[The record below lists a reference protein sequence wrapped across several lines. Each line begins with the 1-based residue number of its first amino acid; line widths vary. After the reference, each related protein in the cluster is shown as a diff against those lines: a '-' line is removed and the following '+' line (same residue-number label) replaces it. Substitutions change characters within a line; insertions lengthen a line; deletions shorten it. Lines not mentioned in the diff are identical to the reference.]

1 MAEQLESRVLGIEQG
16 QEELSNQVKKILDL
30 LLNKGKTV
38 QDQDHEEENDP
49 IHPPGFTPIQGQSS
63 GPPPFT
69 LEKPPHGTPPFI
81 PAVTGIGM
89 PSSAVAGVGTSK
101 TATEYRCD
109 ELEERLRAIEGTRTT
124 STARPSDYCLVPNV
138 VIPPK
143 FKMPD
148 FEKFDGTTCPQTH
161 LRMYC
166 QSMAAYT
173 DNEKLMMHCFQSSLT
188 GTAARWYVQQ
198 NKAQIRTWGDLADAF
213 EAQYRHILEMAPD
226 RMFLSEMEKKPT
238 ETFREYA
245 HRWRDAATQVD
256 PPVND
261 REAISMFVGTLKD
274 PYRSHLVGSTP
285 HNFMDIVSAGA
296 RVEADVKA
304 GRIKTGTT
312 DNGPS
317 KKWVKGK
324 KEEETQMIQGPMRSL
339 RQRSRSQQPRGN
351 FYMEPVVNQTLH
363 MGPRPQFVAPAL
375 VPTQPNI
382 PTRPSQQTHTR
393 NTPKSFRRLEPIPM
407 SYADLFPQLLEQRM
421 ISTIPGIPL
430 TNPPPHWYNPEV
442 RCAYHANSPGHPID
456 QCWAFKH
463 KVQDL
468 KDAGWLSFDAKPVG
482 IQENP
487 LPDHGK
493 DNVGMIEEQ
502 DGEKFERRWEQ
513 MTLDWVYSELT
524 TAGLAGLKAIC
535 PKGAPCT
542 CQNTMKRSVQ
552 QCETFRIFLSSLIDS
567 KRVEVSRVQKTNEV
581 SVIGESD
588 HPQFTNR
595 PFIPI
600 MGKTPRVPEAP
611 VRVVIS
617 APRPFAYHSDQAVPW
632 RYNCE
637 VRTEGET
644 SSAAEARGIT
654 RSGRVYTP
662 KVLEKVQPSQEQNRN
677 LKKPVQSQEAEEFLK
692 IIKHS
697 EYNIIDQLKK
707 MPAHISVLSLLL
719 SSEAHR
725 EALLKALNQAYIP
738 QDISIDNFN
747 HVIGGLTATNY
758 ITFAD
763 EEIPV
768 EGQGHNQALHVSA
781 KCRDHMIARVL
792 IDNGSS
798 LNVMPMTTLQKLPVD
813 PSYIRQNNLTVRA
826 FDGTRRESVGS
837 IEIPVQIGPVTF
849 DITFQV
855 MAITPSYSC
864 LLGRPWIHNT
874 GAVPSS
880 LHQRVK
886 FVVDGKLVCV
896 YGETDVMI
904 TKPTS
909 TPYVEVTEEAL
920 EDSFRAFEIINVTT
934 IVEGSRI
941 PHPQIPAAVHMMAS
955 EMIRQG
961 YHPEKG
967 LGKYLQGIR
976 KPLMLKEVKD
986 RYGLGYIPTV
996 ADRRKK
1002 AEEKKMRRVERITG
1016 ETSSK
1021 EGLYVPSISQTFVK
1035 SSQSN
1040 LEAELRQL
1048 SISVLDA
1055 EVPSNTST
1063 EWIHHLQPGVQLQNW
1078 SSFDLPDIIM

>member
-1 MAEQLESRVLGIEQG
+1 
-16 QEELSNQVKKILDL
+16 
-30 LLNKGKTV
+30 
-38 QDQDHEEENDP
+38 
-49 IHPPGFTPIQGQSS
+49 
-63 GPPPFT
+63 
-69 LEKPPHGTPPFI
+69 
-81 PAVTGIGM
+81 
-89 PSSAVAGVGTSK
+89 
-101 TATEYRCD
+101 
-109 ELEERLRAIEGTRTT
+109 
-124 STARPSDYCLVPNV
+124 
-138 VIPPK
+138 
-143 FKMPD
+143 
-148 FEKFDGTTCPQTH
+148 
-161 LRMYC
+161 
-166 QSMAAYT
+166 
-173 DNEKLMMHCFQSSLT
+173 
-188 GTAARWYVQQ
+188 
-198 NKAQIRTWGDLADAF
+198 
-213 EAQYRHILEMAPD
+213 MAPD

-238 ETFREYA
+238 KTFREYA
-245 HRWRDAATQVD
+245 HCWRDAATQVD

-261 REAISMFVGTLKD
+261 REAISMFVGMLKD

-296 RVEADVKA
+296 KVEADIKV
-304 GRIKTGTT
+304 GWIKTCTT

-339 RQRSRSQQPRGN
+339 RQRSQSQQPRGN
-351 FYMEPVVNQTLH
+351 FYIEPVVNQTLH
-363 MGPRPQFVAPAL
+363 MGPRPQFVAPTL
-375 VPTQPNI
+375 VPAQPNI
-382 PTRPSQQTHTR
+382 PTRLSQTHEEYTQEFLEIG
-393 NTPKSFRRLEPIPM
+393 TDSHVIRRLIPP
-407 SYADLFPQLLEQRM
+407 AFRTKDD
-421 ISTIPGIPL
+421 I
-430 TNPPPHWYNPEV
+430 
-442 RCAYHANSPGHPID
+442 YHPRDSSHKSSP
-456 QCWAFKH
+456 A
-463 KVQDL
+463 L
-468 KDAGWLSFDAKPVG
+468 PVG

-535 PKGAPCT
+535 PQGALCT

-552 QCETFRIFLSSLIDS
+552 QCETFRIFLSSLIDN
-567 KRVEVSRVQKTNEV
+567 KRVEVGRIQKTNEV

-595 PFIPI
+595 PFILI

-611 VRVVIS
+611 VRVMIS
-617 APRPFAYHSDQAVPW
+617 APRPFTYRSDRAVPW

-637 VRTEGET
+637 VHTEGET

-654 RSGRVYTP
+654 RSGRVYMP
-662 KVLEKVQPSQEQNRN
+662 EVLEKVQPSHEQNRN

-719 SSEAHR
+719 SLEAHR
-725 EALLKALNQAYIP
+725 EALLKALNQAP

-747 HVIGGLTATNY
+747 HVIGGLTATNC
-758 ITFAD
+758 ITFTD
-763 EEIPV
+763 EKIPV

-781 KCRDHMIARVL
+781 KCQDHMIARVL

-798 LNVMPMTTLQKLPVD
+798 LNVMPMMTLQKLPVD

-864 LLGRPWIHNT
+864 LLGRSWIHNT
-874 GAVPSS
+874 GVVPSS

-886 FVVDGKLVCV
+886 FVVDDKLVCV

-934 IVEGSRI
+934 ITEGSPI
-941 PHPQIPAAVHMMAS
+941 PCPQISTAVHMIAS

-967 LGKYLQGIR
+967 LGKYLQGIQ
-976 KPLMLKEVKD
+976 KPLILKEVKD
-986 RYGLGYIPTV
+986 RYGLGYIPAA
-996 ADRRKK
+996 AD
-1002 AEEKKMRRVERITG
+1002 
-1016 ETSSK
+1016 
-1021 EGLYVPSISQTFVK
+1021 
-1035 SSQSN
+1035 
-1040 LEAELRQL
+1040 
-1048 SISVLDA
+1048 
-1055 EVPSNTST
+1055 
-1063 EWIHHLQPGVQLQNW
+1063 
-1078 SSFDLPDIIM
+1078 

>member
-1 MAEQLESRVLGIEQG
+1 MRG
-16 QEELSNQVKKILDL
+16 QTACGV
-30 LLNKGKTV
+30 
-38 QDQDHEEENDP
+38 EN
-49 IHPPGFTPIQGQSS
+49 
-63 GPPPFT
+63 
-69 LEKPPHGTPPFI
+69 
-81 PAVTGIGM
+81 
-89 PSSAVAGVGTSK
+89 GVGAVESGGNDDS
-101 TATEYRCD
+101 ESQSWS
-109 ELEERLRAIEGTRTT
+109 LEEQQPAACRRRRARGWENGNG
-124 STARPSDYCLVPNV
+124 LG
-138 VIPPK
+138 
-143 FKMPD
+143 F
-148 FEKFDGTTCPQTH
+148 
-161 LRMYC
+161 
-166 QSMAAYT
+166 
-173 DNEKLMMHCFQSSLT
+173 SL
-188 GTAARWYVQQ
+188 
-198 NKAQIRTWGDLADAF
+198 QIRPQIRNWGAWPIAF
-213 EAQYRHILEMAPD
+213 EAQYRPYLGKWLRQEWPD
-226 RMFLSEMEKKPT
+226 WKPT
-238 ETFREYA
+238 SKLE
-245 HRWRDAATQVD
+245 
-256 PPVND
+256 
-261 REAISMFVGTLKD
+261 
-274 PYRSHLVGSTP
+274 
-285 HNFMDIVSAGA
+285 
-296 RVEADVKA
+296 
-304 GRIKTGTT
+304 RINTCTT
-312 DNGPS
+312 YNGPIRMVKVKR
-317 KKWVKGK
+317 KKRPP
-324 KEEETQMIQGPMRSL
+324 MRQGPMRSL
-339 RQRSRSQQPRGN
+339 RQRSRSQQPRRN

-363 MGPRPQFVAPAL
+363 MGPQTPVLWPPRFLIIRETIPPA
-375 VPTQPNI
+375 
-382 PTRPSQQTHTR
+382 
-393 NTPKSFRRLEPIPM
+393 FRTK
-407 SYADLFPQLLEQRM
+407 M
-421 ISTIPGIPL
+421 ISTIPPGIPSP
-430 TNPPPHWYNPEV
+430 NPPPHWYNPEV

-468 KDAGWLSFDAKPVG
+468 KDAGWLSFDAKPG
-482 IQENP
+482 CIQENP

-662 KVLEKVQPSQEQNRN
+662 KVLEKVQPSQEQDRN

-837 IEIPVQIGPVTF
+837 IEMPVQIGPVTF

-904 TKPTS
+904 TKPAS

-934 IVEGSRI
+934 IVEGSPI

>member
-1 MAEQLESRVLGIEQG
+1 
-16 QEELSNQVKKILDL
+16 
-30 LLNKGKTV
+30 
-38 QDQDHEEENDP
+38 
-49 IHPPGFTPIQGQSS
+49 
-63 GPPPFT
+63 
-69 LEKPPHGTPPFI
+69 
-81 PAVTGIGM
+81 
-89 PSSAVAGVGTSK
+89 
-101 TATEYRCD
+101 
-109 ELEERLRAIEGTRTT
+109 
-124 STARPSDYCLVPNV
+124 
-138 VIPPK
+138 
-143 FKMPD
+143 
-148 FEKFDGTTCPQTH
+148 
-161 LRMYC
+161 
-166 QSMAAYT
+166 
-173 DNEKLMMHCFQSSLT
+173 
-188 GTAARWYVQQ
+188 
-198 NKAQIRTWGDLADAF
+198 
-213 EAQYRHILEMAPD
+213 MAPD

-256 PPVND
+256 PPVSD
-261 REAISMFVGTLKD
+261 REAILMFVGTLKD
-274 PYRSHLVGSTP
+274 PYHSHMVGSTP

-304 GRIKTGTT
+304 RRIKTGTT

-317 KKWVKGK
+317 KKWVK
-324 KEEETQMIQGPMRSL
+324 
-339 RQRSRSQQPRGN
+339 
-351 FYMEPVVNQTLH
+351 
-363 MGPRPQFVAPAL
+363 
-375 VPTQPNI
+375 
-382 PTRPSQQTHTR
+382 
-393 NTPKSFRRLEPIPM
+393 
-407 SYADLFPQLLEQRM
+407 EQRM

-468 KDAGWLSFDAKPVG
+468 RDAGWLSFDAKPVG

-535 PKGAPCT
+535 PKGAPCA
-542 CQNTMKRSVQ
+542 CQNTTKKSVQ

-567 KRVEVSRVQKTNEV
+567 KRVEVSRIQKTNEV

-600 MGKTPRVPEAP
+600 MKKTPRVPEAP

-617 APRPFAYHSDQAVPW
+617 APRPFAYHSDRAVPW

-637 VRTEGET
+637 
-644 SSAAEARGIT
+644 
-654 RSGRVYTP
+654 
-662 KVLEKVQPSQEQNRN
+662 VQPSQEQNRN

-707 MPAHISVLSLLL
+707 MLAHISVLSLLL

-781 KCRDHMIARVL
+781 KCRDHMIAQVL

-798 LNVMPMTTLQKLPVD
+798 LNVMPMMTLQKLPVD

-837 IEIPVQIGPVTF
+837 IEIPMQIGLVTF
-849 DITFQV
+849 EITFQV

-886 FVVDGKLVCV
+886 FVVDGKLVFV

-909 TPYVEVTEEAL
+909 TPYVEVTEGAL

-934 IVEGSRI
+934 IVEGSLI
-941 PHPQIPAAVHMMAS
+941 SCPQISVAVHMMAS
-955 EMIRQG
+955 KMIRQG

-967 LGKYLQGIR
+967 LGKYLQGIQ
-976 KPLMLKEVKD
+976 KPLILKEVKD
-986 RYGLGYIPTV
+986 RYGLGYIPT
-996 ADRRKK
+996 AAYRRKK
-1002 AEEKKMRRVERITG
+1002 VEKKKMRRMERITG

-1021 EGLYVPSISQTFVK
+1021 EGLYVPSISRTFVK

-1063 EWIHHLQPGVQLQNW
+1063 EWIRHLQPGVQLQNW
-1078 SSFDLPDIIM
+1078 SSFDLPDIIMNKENNNTRIPRQVIDINFENLIHETEVEDQEINLSPEMERMLKSDEKPILTSSDPTVMINLGTEEEPKQVKIGALLKGEEKDKMIELLREYRDVFSWSYQDMPGLDTDLVTHKIPLHSDSKPVKQKLRRMRPEMLLKIKEEVQKQLEAGFLEVA